1 MKPGPPK
8 EARCHALCKIG
19 APVRPISSSRVPR
32 RRARDTTPTQS
43 ATPATAKHA
52 DVHIVM
58 DVSAE
63 TSTPDDI
70 ERAAVEGAGTEAVV
84 TDQRASIRD
93 FTLVGCTQGMGL
105 GLSAQNVVSRVFD
118 DSPAARCAIR
128 VGDRLLSLDGA
139 SLDGCR
145 VEDILAMTGAS
156 ETHVLRVQ
164 RGAPPPPPSPPPPPP
179 PPQHTENSRG
189 QVENSRTLT
198 QQLPPPPVEAEA
210 EVEAETQAETEPLPP
225 LTTAEAAALES
236 APPELQQ
243 LVGRLQT
250 QLQTQRSLCAADSAA
265 QRGELGR
272 LRAAVAEQ
280 VVASRGLGRAVAT
293 RDEALATLQGERDAA
308 RAGRDGLDWGA

>member
-1 MKPGPPK
+1 
-8 EARCHALCKIG
+8 
-19 APVRPISSSRVPR
+19 
-32 RRARDTTPTQS
+32 
-43 ATPATAKHA
+43 
-52 DVHIVM
+52 M
-58 DVSAE
+58 DASAE

-70 ERAAVEGAGTEAVV
+70 ERAAVEGAGTEAIV

-118 DSPAARCAIR
+118 NSPAARCAIR

-164 RGAPPPPPSPPPPPP
+164 RGAPPPPPPPPPLPP
-179 PPQHTENSRG
+179 PPQ
-189 QVENSRTLT
+189 QQLP
-198 QQLPPPPVEAEA
+198 QQLPPLPVEAEA
-210 EVEAETQAETEPLPP
+210 EVEAETQAETEPLPR

-236 APPELQQ
+236 APAELQQ

-250 QLQTQRSLCAADSAA
+250 QLQTERSVCAADSAA

-272 LRAAVAEQ
+272 LRAAVAGQ
-280 VVASRGLGRAVAT
+280 VVASSGLGLT
-293 RDEALATLQGERDAA
+293 PTLT
-308 RAGRDGLDWGA
+308 